1 VIDMNR
7 DPIITGTEAFHD
19 ANSSLKAGLFFL
31 LAAAVA
37 LMLPSVR
44 NPALVAL
51 ALIQLSCLV
60 VPIWINIQRNTFDPF
75 ESVHVMGL
83 RYFAFFGMGA
93 IWAAQDPANV
103 AFDRYV
109 EPYLLQSTFYCTL
122 GFIAFLAGYYASWF
136 RGDVVRKTVDHPTTI
151 WFVLIPGT
159 IGFLG
164 SMAGALWARA
174 SWAGINIS
182 TSISSLAQL
191 SPLYHFAWALCW
203 LIALSPHTSRKI
215 RWVLLGTFIPA
226 TVMIVMNGL
235 TDKSGAFTM
244 VAVPITTVWYARGK
258 LPWKRLVVLFLLLIF
273 IIFPFFNTFKL
284 IDPRLDNMTR
294 VKLTAD
300 ILSTWDTTTYF
311 KASTTAV
318 KSRLA
323 LINSVAVVV
332 RDTPRWVPY
341 ANGRTIF
348 LPSLAFFV
356 PRIIWP
362 DKPLFDLGREF
373 GRTFRMTLIID
384 DMTSIAAT
392 VPGELYWNFD
402 LPGIVIGMAI
412 WGTAIR
418 FFYRRY
424 GAGKGLDPIRRATH
438 IVLLIQFIHFGGG
451 IAGQGVLVIRTLIL
465 IEAFLWFARRTGL
478 LRVQRFDEA

>member
-1 VIDMNR
+1 VIEMNR
-7 DPIITGTEAFHD
+7 DPILTSATRIHD
-19 ANSSLKAGLFFL
+19 ASSSLKAALFFL
-31 LAAAVA
+31 FAASVA
-37 LMLPSVR
+37 LVLPSVR

-51 ALIQLSCLV
+51 ALVQLSCLAI
-60 VPIWINIQRNTFDPF
+60 PIWINVQRNTFDPF

-93 IWAAQDPANV
+93 IWTAQDPANV

-109 EPYLLQSTFYCTL
+109 EPYLLQSTIYCTL

-136 RGDVVRKTVDHPTTI
+136 RSDVVRKTIDQPTTI
-151 WFVLIPGT
+151 WFVLIPGV

-174 SWAGINIS
+174 AWAGVNIS
-182 TSISSLAQL
+182 TNISSLAQL

-203 LIALSPHTSRKI
+203 LIALSPSVRRRT
-215 RWVLLGTFIPA
+215 RWVLIGTFVPA
-226 TVMIVMNGL
+226 TLMIVANGL

-244 VAVPITTVWYARGK
+244 VAVPIVAVWYARGK
-258 LPWKRLVVLFLLLIF
+258 LPWKSLVVLFLVLTF
-273 IIFPFFNTFKL
+273 AIFPFFNTFKL
-284 IDPRLDNMTR
+284 VDPRLDTMTR
-294 VKLTAD
+294 AEM
-300 ILSTWDTTTYF
+300 TWSIVSSWDHQAYV

-348 LPSLAFFV
+348 LPSLAYFV
-356 PRIIWP
+356 PRVLWP

-384 DMTSIAAT
+384 DKTSIAAT

-402 LPGIVIGMAI
+402 LPGIIIGLAI

-424 GAGKGLDPIRRATH
+424 GAGNRLDPIRRATH
-438 IVLLIQFIHFGGG
+438 IVLLIQLIHFGGG

-478 LRVQRFDEA
+478 IRVERFDEA